1 MKKRILPL
9 LLAILFV
16 LGAIPFAASA
26 ETVTTK
32 ISAIDSARGEGELI
46 VYTPDY
52 GPSTATN
59 QWGYEAV
66 VGPDNKV
73 ISVGT
78 NDSQIPEDGFV
89 VSGHD
94 SDVTTGENKTWVK
107 NNIHVGD
114 YVYYNETTMTLTVST
129 EPLDMDKEV
138 FFEITHAVNS
148 LNGTRGENMMIV
160 YNSSKGAT
168 TATNEYGYEVIV
180 RNGLVTK
187 LGGNNSNIPSDGFVV
202 SGHGTSLDWLQD
214 NVMIGMRCEYDKNT
228 KTIKFIYDAE
238 GLEKGLQIVLDA
250 IPAAIEKAKS
260 NFMYIEYEVLY
271 NEHDKAT
278 KALADAVAAHKAGG
292 SDAEFSAICDEI
304 KDTVAVINAS
314 ITESYTVQYRA
325 AWVRP
330 SQSNAAEVEAYVKQ
344 LHDAGINTICVEGN
358 FNNGVIMNTPKDCLF
373 QRIKTFRYDVLQAYI
388 DACHKY
394 GMECHLWMAI
404 MEVGHSKGS
413 YYNDCIA
420 YKKPEWLCLNQNGT
434 PDNPDDFMMIDPANE
449 EAREYLVSFYEWIIR
464 NYDIDCFELDYI
476 RYYTQNGELDFGY
489 TQTAF
494 DGFEKAYGHGV
505 TPTFDTK
512 ASYWNDWVKY
522 RQDCVTEMV
531 KAVYEMVD
539 RVAPEV
545 LISADVVASPNGGAT
560 YSYQNYLPWLEEG
573 WIDILHP
580 MAYGDGFGNDIKK
593 QVSIGGDR
601 CMVVTGLGVFM
612 GSLGATEM
620 VRQAAEDNEYGA
632 YGDCYFEASA
642 YLKDKAGEALLK
654 SVYRNDALA
663 PFLDRDAS
671 IKECLS
677 YMQGHIEEVLV
688 PFGGVSEEEASVLK
702 AALEDAIEHT
712 ADSRIASQQLTAL
725 RDAVKAVANT
735 KARKALDADLL
746 RAERIIITTYQVSRD
761 ELVDELTKPEGDR
774 VFPPETS
781 DDEVSDEV
789 SKEESV
795 TESTVESEDVSEP
808 TNDGSSSFG
817 GALLY
822 VLLGLLGVG
831 VIVAIVLFLVR
842 K

>member
-9 LLAILFV
+9 LLAVLFL
-16 LGAIPFAASA
+16 LGAVPFAASA
-26 ETVTTK
+26 ETATAK
-32 ISAIDSARGEGELI
+32 ISGIDTSRGEGSLI
-46 VYTPDY
+46 VYTPGY
-52 GPSTATN
+52 GATTATN
-59 QWGYEAV
+59 EWGVEAV
-66 VGPDNKV
+66 VGADNKV
-73 ISVGT
+73 ISVGG
-78 NDSQIPEDGFV
+78 NNSEIPKGGFV

-94 SDVTTGENKTWVK
+94 SDVAEGKNKTWVK

-114 YVYYNETTMTLTVST
+114 YVYYNDITMLLTVSA
-129 EPLDMDKEV
+129 EPLDMDKEF
-138 FFEITHAVNS
+138 FFEITHAVNGV
-148 LNGTRGENMMIV
+148 NATRGENAMIV
-160 YNSSKGAT
+160 FNPSKGAT
-168 TATNEYGYEVIV
+168 TGTNEYGYEVIV

-202 SGHGTSLDWLQD
+202 SGHGTSLDWLQA
-214 NVMIGMRCEYDKNT
+214 NVIIGMRAEYNRDS

-238 GLEKGLQIVLDA
+238 GLEKGISAVLDT
-250 IPAAIEKAKS
+250 IPTAIEKAKN
-260 NFMYIEYEVLY
+260 NFMYIQYDVLY
-271 NEHDKAT
+271 SEHDKAS
-278 KALADAVAAHKAGG
+278 KALTDAVAAHKAGG
-292 SDAEFSAICDEI
+292 SDAEFAAACDAI
-304 KDTVAVINAS
+304 KDQIAVINAS
-314 ITESYTVQYRA
+314 ISESYTVQYRA
-325 AWVRP
+325 VWVRP
-330 SQSNAAEVEAYVKQ
+330 SQSNASEVDAYVKQ
-344 LHDAGINTICVEGN
+344 LHDAGINTVCVEGN
-358 FNNGVIMNTPKDCLF
+358 FNNGVIMNTPEDCLF

-413 YYNDCIA
+413 YYRDCIA

-476 RYYTQNGELDFGY
+476 RYYTQNGTLDFGY

-494 DGFEKAYGHGV
+494 DGFEEAYGHGV
-505 TPTFDTK
+505 TPTFDTN

-531 KAVYEMVD
+531 KAVYEMVE

-580 MAYGDGFGNDIKK
+580 MAYGDGFGDDIKQ

-601 CMVVTGLGVFM
+601 CMIVTGLGVFM
-612 GSLGATEM
+612 PSLGATEM

-642 YLKDKAGEALLK
+642 YLKDKAGEALLQ

-671 IKECLS
+671 IKACLN
-677 YMQGHIEEVLV
+677 YLKGHIDDVLL
-688 PFGGVSEEEASVLK
+688 PFDGVSEDEATVLK
-702 AALEDAIEHT
+702 AAIDDAVANT
-712 ADSRIASQQLTAL
+712 ADSRIAPAQLSAL
-725 RDAVKAVANT
+725 RDAIDAVANT
-735 KARKALDADLL
+735 KARKALNADLL

-761 ELVDELTKPEGDR
+761 ELVGDISMPEGDR

-781 DDEVSDEV
+781 EDEVSE
-789 SKEESV
+789 EESK
-795 TESTVESEDVSEP
+795 TESAAVSEDASEP
-808 TNDGSSSFG
+808 TGTGKNPVG
-817 GALLY
+817 GVVLY
-822 VLLGLLGVG
+822 ILLGILGAG
-831 VIVAIVLFLVR
+831 VIAVAIILVL
-842 K
+842 KKKK